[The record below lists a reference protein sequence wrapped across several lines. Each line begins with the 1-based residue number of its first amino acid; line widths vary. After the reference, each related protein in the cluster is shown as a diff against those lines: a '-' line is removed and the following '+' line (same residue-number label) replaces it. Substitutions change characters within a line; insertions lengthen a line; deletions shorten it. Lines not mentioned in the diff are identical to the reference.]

1 MYDSSQWTIIS
12 GDGGGGG
19 VGGVGGVGIL
29 IIPLLSLR
37 CIFCCVL
44 IFFFCIFAKPNQTKP
59 NTKIDSVFF
68 LKV

>member
-44 IFFFCIFAKPNQTKP
+44 IFFFVFLPSQTKPNQTQK
-59 NTKIDSVFF
+59 
-68 LKV
+68 